1 MALLIS
7 FVPTFMK
14 EQAPKELKI
23 LEDDRPE
30 LDEKSGVKKSD
41 QKNFF
46 IFIVDRSGSM
56 MGETIKTTVEALKL
70 FIQSL
75 PPGCAFD
82 IISFG
87 SSYISMT

>member
-1 MALLIS
+1 
-7 FVPTFMK
+7 MK

-30 LDEKSGVKKSD
+30 LDEKSGVKRYF

-46 IFIVDRSGSM
+46 IFLVDRSASM
-56 MGETIKTTVEALKL
+56 AGETIMTTVEALKL

-75 PPGCAFD
+75 PSGCMFD

-87 SSYISMT
+87 STYTSMT

>member
-1 MALLIS
+1 
-7 FVPTFMK
+7 MK
-14 EQAPKELKI
+14 EEAPIELKI

-30 LDEKSGVKKSD
+30 LDEKSGVQKSD

-56 MGETIKTTVEALKL
+56 LGETIMTTVEALKL

-75 PPGCAFD
+75 PPGCMFD

-87 SSYISMT
+87 SDYKSMT